1 MATAGKA
8 APKRNKSRS
17 VNATEVAAL
26 GRLLPFERFFLRTFA
41 EKKKEKEERLRLYRV
56 SISDRIHFRG
66 GGEVYFIVL
75 YSYFI
80 SSKKKKQKNLFLSVL
95 GAGFRQ
101 VSGAAPRVA
110 SGRRKRRQN
119 ACHATPATV
128 LPSFTAFS
136 SHPNGFAGL
145 YPVLPGFDDAR
156 NGFHWVV

>member
-41 EKKKEKEERLRLYRV
+41 EKKKKKKSVCGFTEFRFPTGFTSGEGGRCILLYY
-56 SISDRIHFRG
+56 IHILFRA
-66 GGEVYFIVL
+66 
-75 YSYFI
+75 
-80 SSKKKKQKNLFLSVL
+80 KKKQKNLFLSVL

-128 LPSFTAFS
+128 LPSFTASS